1 MRIKYLCLPLVVL
14 IMSSC
19 GVREIDLSP
28 PAALRLAVTAPDGHP
43 LVEAMRDFSRLCAER
58 SHGTLT
64 VTVIPA
70 GRWGEDALV
79 LARLKRGELDL
90 ACVGSPSLASLSP
103 YYEAFSLP
111 LAFRDTNQFYRVL
124 DGEIGTR
131 ALQSL
136 ESRGLIGLSHVEPGA
151 LYFISRSG
159 PLNSPADFQDKKCAT
174 LPGPGGNAFMR
185 VLGAHAIN
193 LPWDAGFPALRS
205 GLVDVAAVDLFPIAG
220 SPGPSADY
228 SLLRLAV
235 IHSPA
240 VLLAGP
246 ALLERLPPAAREFL
260 VATGN
265 DAARTSRDMATHFEN
280 AAFLALPTRGIQ
292 LTEPTPGAFE
302 AKAAAAADQLDKD
315 PASILESIQ
324 KQ

>member
-1 MRIKYLCLPLVVL
+1 ML
-14 IMSSC
+14 IMFSC
-19 GVREIDLSP
+19 GGKEIDLSP
-28 PAALRLAVTAPDGHP
+28 PAVLRLAVTAPDGHP
-43 LVEAMRDFSRLCAER
+43 VVEALREFSRLCGER

-79 LARLKRGELDL
+79 LARLRRGELDL
-90 ACVGSPSLASLSP
+90 ACVGSPSLASLSL

-124 DGEIGTR
+124 DGALGAR

-136 ESRGLIGLSHVEPGA
+136 ESRGLIGLGHVDPGA

-174 LPGPGGNAFMR
+174 LPGRGGNAFMR
-185 VLGAHAIN
+185 ALGAKAIN

-205 GLVDVAAVDLFPIAG
+205 GLVDVAAVDLFPLAG
-220 SPGPSADY
+220 SPGPYADY
-228 SLLRLAV
+228 SLLRLPAV
-235 IHSPA
+235 HSPA

-246 ALLERLPPAAREFL
+246 ALLDRLPPEAREFL
-260 VATGN
+260 IAACN
-265 DAARTSRDMATHFEN
+265 DAARTSRDMTAHYEN
-280 AAFLALPTRGIQ
+280 AAFLALPTRGIR

-302 AKAAAAADQLDKD
+302 AKAAAAVDRLNKD
-315 PASILESIQ
+315 LASILESIHTQ
-324 KQ
+324 